1 MEAAALSE
9 PASGPYAQGQV
20 LISDPSPLTGERE
33 LTVVVSS
40 DIYNRAGAPTVVVAE
55 VETGTRFRAT
65 SYATETDYGVV
76 LADRVQWLPTSM
88 AGERFGIVT
97 EEQRRRIAD
106 QVVAVTRGH

>member
-1 MEAAALSE
+1 MSSVS
-9 PASGPYAQGQV
+9 PAPYAQGQV

-33 LTVVVSS
+33 LVVVVSP

-65 SYATETDYGVV
+65 SYATETDFGVV
-76 LADRVQWLPTSM
+76 LADRVQWIPTTM

-97 EEQRRRIAD
+97 DEQRQRIAD
-106 QVVAVTRGH
+106 QVVAVIRGH